1 MLAHIHK
8 ILTLSPLVTIILSHE
23 VKTHQKLGGS
33 QVELLA
39 RAHTHIHRRDGSVVK
54 VVSRLKYFP
63 ATLGKGQCC
72 LSAIP

>member
-8 ILTLSPLVTIILSHE
+8 ALTLSPLVTIILSCE

-33 QVELLA
+33 QVKLLA
-39 RAHTHIHRRDGSVVK
+39 RAHTHIHYRDGSVVK

-72 LSAIP
+72 LGAIP